1 MGYFRTYVKR
11 KSNSTTQFLEEKKL
25 QSYILLSGFY
35 IDTPLDVY
43 NKKGLKF
50 KVVAFYFLFI
60 KERKAISNKTS
71 GK

>member
-1 MGYFRTYVKR
+1 MKR
-11 KSNSTTQFLEEKKL
+11 KSNFTTQFLLEKKKIAVV
-25 QSYILLSGFY
+25 YILKWFLY